1 MEKQYDQ
8 VQDCRGSSCSFCFG
22 CETCVPPSC
31 NSGTR
36 GVRILSSGS
45 RRAER
50 GGAYVRGG
58 TGVDRSNA
66 KSICRDRRCGHRNA
80 QDQEKKLPSRAAGW
94 RFCDPALER
103 KPLRPCRKVL
113 MLSGGSDRPR
123 QINAFVAEISR
134 SALRRLGTG
143 GPWLWPTEA
152 RSGRPPK
159 NLSRV
164 AQVFRNAN
172 VGVNTH
178 AA

>member
-1 MEKQYDQ
+1 
-8 VQDCRGSSCSFCFG
+8 
-22 CETCVPPSC
+22 
-31 NSGTR
+31 
-36 GVRILSSGS
+36 
-45 RRAER
+45 
-50 GGAYVRGG
+50 
-58 TGVDRSNA
+58 
-66 KSICRDRRCGHRNA
+66 
-80 QDQEKKLPSRAAGW
+80 
-94 RFCDPALER
+94 
-103 KPLRPCRKVL
+103 

-134 SALRRLGTG
+134 SALRRLGMG
-143 GPWLWPTEA
+143 GPWLWPREA